1 MTTCDNPPN
10 GKVKKTSKRLGSI
23 SGTYTRPKKTVRD
36 SFIDLLSVDESRK
49 ATVLDDIAVGS
60 TPKTTYYLLLT
71 ISVLIAGF
79 GLLTNSPA
87 VVIGAMLV
95 SPLMTPIFGIS
106 LGLVQGNVSLLRKG
120 LIAEFGGVFLAIAA
134 AAVLG
139 FLPFAQEVT
148 PEMLARTSPTLL
160 DLLVATL
167 AGMAGCLAMI
177 DERIS
182 PVLPGIAMATAL
194 TPPLAVCGLCLAFG
208 AFDGAWGAFLLFFA
222 NFLAI
227 LAVSAFLFIVAGF
240 VKLEE
245 MGSMFN
251 ILKRLSGPAIGLIFV
266 TVLLTH
272 ALVGIVGERRTTKTI
287 KGIIQK
293 ELSTEPATFIEKVIY
308 KRNGDKIAIL
318 AMITTPRVLSPGKI
332 KEIQNMLNDRLD
344 LKANLIMRCNITKDI
359 SSTGSASGVMGL
371 NLDGE
376 FITTKLHPKVKRLQ
390 VAEQV
395 LREILEEYPGVYL
408 ETIDLLQLGHD
419 AILVASISGSRSLTP
434 FEVTQFQDAVRERVG
449 DTRVRLLGLSDHMG
463 DVTSKGRILY
473 GRAHFNDYSLDEKA
487 IQDRLEREIKGGIMR
502 IKDMY
507 APNVDAV
514 KRNGKWS
521 VRAEVVGP
529 RVLMPSEVKS
539 IEKRVSKAT
548 NQDVTLH
555 AWCRV
560 ELMVTKSHYTSIEDF
575 TKEQVEKRQRKKQQR
590 KTP

>member
-1 MTTCDNPPN
+1 MTTPDSSPN
-10 GKVKKTSKRLGSI
+10 GTNKRSSRRLGSI
-23 SGTYTRPKKTVRD
+23 FETYTRTKKTVKD
-36 SFIDLLSVDESRK
+36 SFIDLLSMDESRK
-49 ATVLDDIAVGS
+49 ATVLDDIVVGS

-79 GLLTNSPA
+79 GLLTDSPA

-120 LIAEFGGVFLAIAA
+120 LIAEFGGVVIAIAA
-134 AAVLG
+134 AAFLG
-139 FLPFAQEVT
+139 FFPFAQEVT

-227 LAVSAFLFIVAGF
+227 LAVSALMFIVAGF

-245 MGSMFN
+245 VGSMSH

-272 ALVGIVGERRTTKTI
+272 ALVGIVGERRTTKAI
-287 KGIIQK
+287 EGIIQK

-308 KRNGDKIAIL
+308 KREGDRLDIL
-318 AMITTPRVLSPGKI
+318 ANVTTPRVLSPGKI
-332 KEIQNMLNDRLD
+332 KEVQNKLNHRLA
-344 LKANLIMRCNITKDI
+344 LKTNLIMRCHITKDI
-359 SSTGSASGVMGL
+359 SSTGSASGVVGR
-371 NLDGE
+371 NLDGQ
-376 FITTKLHPKVKRLQ
+376 FITTELHPRVKRLQ
-390 VAEQV
+390 IGEQV
-395 LREILEEYPGVYL
+395 LREILEGYPGL
-408 ETIDLLQLGHD
+408 SFDTLDLVQLGKEP
-419 AILVASISGSRSLTP
+419 ILIARIHGSRTLIP
-434 FEVTQFQDAVRERVG
+434 FEVSQFQEAVRKRLG
-449 DTRVRLLGLSDHMG
+449 DTQVRLMIRSDNIV

-473 GRAHFNDYSLDEKA
+473 GGAHFNDYSPDEKA
-487 IQDRLEREIKGGIMR
+487 LQGRLERDVRDQIMQ
-502 IKDMY
+502 IKDMH
-507 APNVDAV
+507 APNADAV
-514 KRNGKWS
+514 RRNGKWS

-529 RVLMPSEVKS
+529 RVLGPSEIKS
-539 IEKRVSKAT
+539 IGKKVSRTT
-548 NQDVTLH
+548 NQDVTVH

-560 ELMVTKSHYTSIEDF
+560 ELIVTEDHSTSIEGF
-575 TKEQVEKRQRKKQQR
+575 TKELVEKRQKKKQQPKKR
-590 KTP
+590 